1 MNDTISRRN
10 FFQVTTMALL
20 GGGVLAGAATGRA
33 DGGLPGKTRKTRI
46 TRAHIGEAVR
56 YLDLHG
62 DEWTTTWADD
72 GNLYSAADDTRGL
85 KSSPIDSNLAV
96 FRIVGGPPPQIR
108 VETVNPMSAF
118 GKCTEVKKE
127 DNACWKASGLTCV
140 DGVLYLSVCRHHYM
154 DERGFW
160 VEQSWDASIIKSTD
174 HGQTWSAA
182 PSLDRAMFPGRVFS
196 NPYFVQ
202 YGQDGRGTKDGAER
216 YVYAVS
222 NDGAWNNG
230 NSMTMGRV
238 RRERIGRL
246 DPGDWEFV
254 HGYGEDG
261 EPIWRPRHDNALY
274 IFRAPGRVGMT
285 GIFYNAGLD
294 LYIMPQWYHPYLN
307 DPWAAPKWN
316 ITHFDFYE
324 APAPWG
330 PWSLFHSHE
339 FSPQGYYCPSI
350 PAKFISEDGLN
361 FWMFAA
367 GDSIARNDP
376 YYYTINMIPVTLEV
390 EG

>member
-1 MNDTISRRN
+1 
-10 FFQVTTMALL
+10 
-20 GGGVLAGAATGRA
+20 
-33 DGGLPGKTRKTRI
+33 
-46 TRAHIGEAVR
+46 
-56 YLDLHG
+56 
-62 DEWTTTWADD
+62 
-72 GNLYSAADDTRGL
+72 
-85 KSSPIDSNLAV
+85 
-96 FRIVGGPPPQIR
+96 
-108 VETVNPMSAF
+108 
-118 GKCTEVKKE
+118 
-127 DNACWKASGLTCV
+127 
-140 DGVLYLSVCRHHYM
+140 
-154 DERGFW
+154 
-160 VEQSWDASIIKSTD
+160 
-174 HGQTWSAA
+174 
-182 PSLDRAMFPGRVFS
+182 MFPGRVFS

-202 YGQDGRGTKDGAER
+202 YGQDGRATKDGADR
-216 YVYAVS
+216 YVYAAS

-254 HGYGEDG
+254 HGYNEDG

-316 ITHFDFYE
+316 ITRFDFYE